1 MGVSPTLDDREILTR
16 EEVSDLSML
25 HFDRVD
31 RVDSDVLDITQ
42 EKITNRLGVVRGGIT
57 RSAVLL

>member
-31 RVDSDVLDITQ
+31 SDVLDITQ
-42 EKITNRLGVVRGGIT
+42 EKIANRLGVIRGGIT